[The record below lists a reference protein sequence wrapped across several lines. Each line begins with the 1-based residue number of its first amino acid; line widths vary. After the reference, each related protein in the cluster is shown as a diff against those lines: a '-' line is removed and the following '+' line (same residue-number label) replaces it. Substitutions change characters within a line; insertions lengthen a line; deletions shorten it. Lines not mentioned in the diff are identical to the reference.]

1 MKTKLLTFIILLLS
15 ANWSYAQTDSITVEA
30 RITELETAIT
40 ATRKDNGVLLL
51 QNRVLE
57 GRIADMQGMVDS
69 LSNGL
74 ILTKSQMESQTTEL
88 NGQIATT
95 QSNIDAKISSVT
107 DRIYN
112 RTILIG
118 IFVLLIVLFVL
129 VLYLLIKR
137 RLTQNTGAIRA
148 INESQKKIE
157 EETIKLDT
165 KLVELLESQYK
176 AQITATHTRQIEED
190 HSLIKKIADEIV
202 RLETNLSRMD
212 KNIKGYKQL
221 QRAVDHIKDNF
232 LANGYEIVDMLGK
245 PYNDGMKVTASFVTD
260 ESLADGEQIITG
272 IIKPQINYKGVM
284 IQSAQIQVSQAE

>member
-148 INESQKKIE
+148 INETQKKIE

-176 AQITATHTRQIEED
+176 AQITATHTRPIEED